1 MPSAWELVE
10 QARRLMAVIADDGGV
25 LTDDTEEALAA
36 WVNASEDKV
45 GACIHA
51 ARRLEQEQAILKD
64 EEDRLA
70 SRRRALAAAEERV
83 RGYAT
88 SMLLEMETMGMEPKL
103 RAPSYSVW
111 LGESESLH
119 VPEDPKLWPEE
130 FVRVSKSVDKRG
142 LTEAVRQGAALPL
155 GFELVKRRSVR
166 FR

>member
-10 QARRLMAVIADDGGV
+10 QARRLMSVIADDGGV
-25 LTDDTEEALAA
+25 LTDETEEALAA

-51 ARRLEQEQAILKD
+51 ARRLEQEQSLLK
-64 EEDRLA
+64 EEEERLA
-70 SRRRALAAAEERV
+70 SRRRALAAAEDRV

-119 VPEDPKLWPEE
+119 APDDQSLWPEE
-130 FVRVSKSVDKRG
+130 FIRVSKSVDKRG
-142 LTEAVRQGAALPL
+142 LTEAVRQGAALPQ
-155 GFELVKRRSVR
+155 GFELVKKRSVR

>member
-45 GACIHA
+45 GACVHA
-51 ARRLEQEQAILKD
+51 ARRLEQEQALLK
-64 EEDRLA
+64 EEEERLA

-88 SMLLEMETMGMEPKL
+88 SMLLEMETMGMEPRL

-111 LGESESLH
+111 LAESESLH
-119 VPEDPKLWPEE
+119 VPEDQRLWPEE
-130 FVRVSKSVDKRG
+130 FIRVTKSVDKVG
-142 LTEAVRQGAALPL
+142 VRDAFHKGAALPQ
-155 GFELVKRRSVR
+155 GFEMVKRRSVR